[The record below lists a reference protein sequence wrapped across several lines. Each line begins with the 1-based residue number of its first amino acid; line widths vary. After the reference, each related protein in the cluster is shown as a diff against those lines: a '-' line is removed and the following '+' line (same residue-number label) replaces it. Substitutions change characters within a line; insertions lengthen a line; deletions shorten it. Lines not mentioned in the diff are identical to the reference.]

1 MTPQDLSRAEGWPRV
16 KEGEGEQG
24 VVPGMR
30 FYAGPGAA
38 SIAVSGPGRTGSS
51 QAATAEDPQ
60 LYLLGFVQ
68 EGTTKLAILGWAGL
82 VDLVREGDIIL
93 GTYRVELLGEDVV
106 ILREGEREI
115 RASFRPK
122 QPDRPP
128 LQPGPYGTMAASDP
142 GLSAP
147 DQTSQ
152 GLMPS
157 GASRPSD
164 TSVTGSTVGVG
175 LLPASPFATGTPGGG
190 TPQGQEENPF
200 ARALRERAQGT
211 PTPDPPQDNP
221 FLRALRRRSS
231 VPASPQENPFQRGIQ
246 QGSSM
251 PPPDENPF
259 LKALRGRGD

>member
-1 MTPQDLSRAEGWPRV
+1 MNRVWCVTIALMVALGAAPSVSLAQAGLNAVGSQQAEGS
-16 KEGEGEQG
+16 
-24 VVPGMR
+24 R
-30 FYAGPGAA
+30 FF
-38 SIAVSGPGRTGSS
+38 
-51 QAATAEDPQ
+51 
-60 LYLLGFVQ
+60 LLGFLQ
-68 EGTTKLAILGWAGL
+68 EGETKLGILGWEGL
-82 VDLVREGDIIL
+82 VFLVRVGDTIL
-93 GTYRVELLGEDVV
+93 GTYRVERLGDDFA
-106 ILREGEREI
+106 ILRDGEAEI
-115 RASFRPK
+115 RASFRPR
-122 QPDRPP
+122 QLGTVR
-128 LQPGPYGTMAASDP
+128 LQSAPSEAMAESAP
-142 GLSAP
+142 GLPAP
-147 DQTSQ
+147 GGTPA

-157 GASRPSD
+157 GAGTPSD
-164 TSVTGSTVGVG
+164 PSMTGSTVGVG